1 MELKN
6 TVNEMKNSKELINS
20 RIFQVGK
27 KKSVSWKT
35 GTLKLSSRG
44 EEQ

>member
-20 RIFQVGK
+20 RIVQAEK
-27 KKSVSWKT
+27 KKICELEDR
-35 GTLKLSSRG
+35 TLKLSSR
-44 EEQ
+44 EE